1 MQEYV
6 QNVLTLAKLDIILFN
21 EGGDKMNFA
30 DKLKIVRKSNDLTQ
44 EEFAK
49 ALGVSRGNIA
59 NMEAGTSK
67 PTQLLINCIS
77 MLYNID
83 KTWLMDNSNN
93 SLSGLNS
100 KKTKT
105 ELIEKKYSELNDE
118 YKKFV
123 EKTIENLLD
132 MQNK

>member
-1 MQEYV
+1 
-6 QNVLTLAKLDIILFN
+6 
-21 EGGDKMNFA
+21 MNFA

-83 KTWLMDNSNN
+83 KNWLTDDSNN
-93 SLSGLNS
+93 SLSGLKT
-100 KKTKT
+100 KKTNT
-105 ELIEKKYSELNDE
+105 ELIEKKYSELTPE

-123 EKTIENLLD
+123 EQTIQNLLD
-132 MQNK
+132 IQNK

>member
-1 MQEYV
+1 
-6 QNVLTLAKLDIILFN
+6 
-21 EGGDKMNFA
+21 MNFSE
-30 DKLKIVRKSNDLTQ
+30 KLKLVRKSNDLTQ

-49 ALGVSRGNIA
+49 TLGVSRGNIA
-59 NMEAGTSK
+59 NMESGTSK

-83 KTWLMDNSNN
+83 KNWLADDSNS
-93 SLSGLNS
+93 SLSGL
-100 KKTKT
+100 KTKKNDT

-123 EKTIENLLD
+123 EKTIENLLSI
-132 MQNK
+132 QNK